1 MLNDDRM
8 THDEPSANPER
19 GLVTVDHPMLAG
31 HFPGHPIV
39 PGVVLLD
46 AVLDAIRSSRAH
58 AIELESIVSTKF
70 LQAVAPERRV
80 DLTIKFAAEDGG
92 RWKARFVATHEGAA
106 VLEGSFLLA
115 STSDSGAAP

>member
-1 MLNDDRM
+1 MNDL
-8 THDEPSANPER
+8 TAHIVVPH
-19 GLVTVDHPMLAG
+19 DHPSLAG

-46 AVLDAIRSSRAH
+46 AVLDAIRAEH
-58 AIELESIVSTKF
+58 AVQLQSIVSTKF

-80 DLTIKFAAEDGG
+80 DLQIKFAAEAAGG
-92 RWKARFVATHEGAA
+92 WKARFVATHEGAP

-115 STSDSGAAP
+115 SGRDSGAAQ